1 MFERARAR
9 LASAIE
15 VLEIPDKVRRM
26 ETTMSELR
34 DAYNAV
40 AGAVDEATGEL
51 DTLANRIA
59 ELEGAGDEGAAIATD
74 LRALAGRL
82 SNAYTPPA
90 EVPNPVVTDPDVED
104 PAAGGGDATP
114 PPADGG
120 TDGGV

>member
-1 MFERARAR
+1 
-9 LASAIE
+9 
-15 VLEIPDKVRRM
+15 
-26 ETTMSELR
+26 MSELR

-59 ELEGAGDEGAAIATD
+59 ELEGAGDEGTAIASD

-82 SNAYTPPA
+82 SSAYTPPA
-90 EVPNPVVTDPDVED
+90 DVPDPTPADPDV
-104 PAAGGGDATP
+104 ATP
-114 PPADGG
+114 TDGTTPADGG